1 MDKLNSEEQANFDR
15 LYKEMKSAAKNM
27 GTVSRKAINNLA
39 ELPTREDIEEYSIGG
54 FDPIDVMPGPGYKAS
69 TEKLLEIITDGRL
82 RNRMGEFPNYWIDIQ
97 DKILKEDPRGHNDS
111 RLINFALP
119 YIMTCEK
126 YGMYRTSVAFVSDP
140 EDTQRISKNHVKKM
154 PKMTAMFMGSVI
166 STTDNE
172 VWKKQRNL
180 LNEVFLPKKSLAK
193 IFPKSLSRAK
203 KCVDIMAELAQN
215 SGANGVEINDFY
227 LHETQAQLQL
237 GLFGM
242 DENFMEQTNREL
254 RNGFSQINPDPE
266 AVTKIT
272 LSMMSKVADSEGN
285 FAVPSDPNVMNG
297 NQAVKGPLSKSVADA
312 GDALNLS
319 ARDQFGN
326 MLIILFA
333 GHDTTGH
340 TMTWL
345 TYELAKHPEYQKR
358 LHDEVDQFYKMLN
371 GRDMTYEDCEHLPFM
386 SRCIT
391 ETLRLWNPVPQGSFR
406 ELQFDDYVK
415 GFGGEEVLLKK
426 GTYIIFDQYGKHHSK
441 LLWGD
446 DCMEFNPDRNFRDDE
461 IWGGESFRAFNPS
474 SGRYHPFQYAPR
486 DCLGKNFAHM
496 EMRTILANIFHRFKF
511 ELSEPYKNID
521 PRKLMNTLST
531 MGPRDV
537 TPEGLKQTK
546 INLNKKQ
553 IGGKFGS
560 GFPVGGMWLHV
571 HPRKL
576 KANL

>member
-1 MDKLNSEEQANFDR
+1 M
-15 LYKEMKSAAKNM
+15 
-27 GTVSRKAINNLA
+27 
-39 ELPTREDIEEYSIGG
+39 
-54 FDPIDVMPGPGYKAS
+54 
-69 TEKLLEIITDGRL
+69 
-82 RNRMGEFPNYWIDIQ
+82 
-97 DKILKEDPRGHNDS
+97 
-111 RLINFALP
+111 
-119 YIMTCEK
+119 
-126 YGMYRTSVAFVSDP
+126 
-140 EDTQRISKNHVKKM
+140 
-154 PKMTAMFMGSVI
+154 
-166 STTDNE
+166 
-172 VWKKQRNL
+172 
-180 LNEVFLPKKSLAK
+180 
-193 IFPKSLSRAK
+193 
-203 KCVDIMAELAQN
+203 
-215 SGANGVEINDFY
+215 
-227 LHETQAQLQL
+227 
-237 GLFGM
+237 
-242 DENFMEQTNREL
+242 
-254 RNGFSQINPDPE
+254 
-266 AVTKIT
+266 
-272 LSMMSKVADSEGN
+272 
-285 FAVPSDPNVMNG
+285 
-297 NQAVKGPLSKSVADA
+297 
-312 GDALNLS
+312 
-319 ARDQFGN
+319 
-326 MLIILFA
+326 
-333 GHDTTGH
+333 
-340 TMTWL
+340 
-345 TYELAKHPEYQKR
+345 
-358 LHDEVDQFYKMLN
+358 
-371 GRDMTYEDCEHLPFM
+371 
-386 SRCIT
+386 
-391 ETLRLWNPVPQGSFR
+391 
-406 ELQFDDYVK
+406 K

>member
-126 YGMYRTSVAFVSDP
+126 YGMYRTSVVFVSDP

-172 VWKKQRNL
+172 VWKKQRNH

-215 SGANGVEINDFY
+215 SRANGVEINDFY

>member
-1 MDKLNSEEQANFDR
+1 
-15 LYKEMKSAAKNM
+15 
-27 GTVSRKAINNLA
+27 
-39 ELPTREDIEEYSIGG
+39 
-54 FDPIDVMPGPGYKAS
+54 
-69 TEKLLEIITDGRL
+69 
-82 RNRMGEFPNYWIDIQ
+82 
-97 DKILKEDPRGHNDS
+97 
-111 RLINFALP
+111 
-119 YIMTCEK
+119 
-126 YGMYRTSVAFVSDP
+126 
-140 EDTQRISKNHVKKM
+140 
-154 PKMTAMFMGSVI
+154 
-166 STTDNE
+166 
-172 VWKKQRNL
+172 
-180 LNEVFLPKKSLAK
+180 
-193 IFPKSLSRAK
+193 
-203 KCVDIMAELAQN
+203 
-215 SGANGVEINDFY
+215 
-227 LHETQAQLQL
+227 
-237 GLFGM
+237 
-242 DENFMEQTNREL
+242 
-254 RNGFSQINPDPE
+254 
-266 AVTKIT
+266 
-272 LSMMSKVADSEGN
+272 MMSKVADSEGN